1 MKLIAIFLLIISL
14 AGLRCTDV
22 KAQALN
28 INVSP
33 GMTTNPSSDNSIYID
48 QVGNYNSISIDQT
61 GNGHSATVNL
71 GNNNGSSN
79 VDYTTIAIM
88 QQGAPKTASVEIK
101 SGTNNAVSI
110 QQDGTGNHTSAIQNL
125 NGSGNQ
131 FNISQSGAG
140 NHSFTVTNTAGS
152 TNDANV
158 LNAQQSGGAGAD
170 KTFNLWLNGATGA
183 NISVQQTNPT
193 TASQGGMMS
202 IQCMPG
208 TCGNWSY
215 IRQ

>member
-1 MKLIAIFLLIISL
+1 MKLIAIFLMIISL

-22 KAQALN
+22 KAQ
-28 INVSP
+28 S
-33 GMTTNPSSDNSIYID
+33 TSDNTIYID
-48 QVGNYNSISIDQT
+48 QVGSNNSISIDQT
-61 GNGHSATVNL
+61 GNGHSATVSL

-79 VDYTTIAIM
+79 VDYTTIAII

-101 SGTNNAVSI
+101 AGSNNSVSI
-110 QQDGTGNHTSAIQNL
+110 QQDGSGNHTAAIQNL

-131 FNISQSGAG
+131 FNITQSGNG
-140 NHSFTVTNTAGS
+140 KHEFTVTNTAGS

-158 LNAQQSGGAGAD
+158 LNAQQTGGVGAE
-170 KTFNLWLNGATGA
+170 KTFNVWLNGATGA

-193 TASQGGMMS
+193 TASQGSMS

-215 IRQ
+215 IRN